1 MPPGGYR
8 CAGLAPCFARPGAGA
23 FACALAARLTAGFSA
38 DVPAAFPAV
47 FPAVFPAAFPAALAG
62 TWRYVVLPSAALR
75 AFT

>member
-8 CAGLAPCFARPGAGA
+8 CARLAPCFARPGAGA

-47 FPAVFPAAFPAALAG
+47 FPAVFPAALAG